1 MRYEKYIYLN
11 VALMLGA
18 VFWVSESVLHTLFFD
33 EDFSLM
39 PEHANELWMRV
50 LIVLILLLFGWF
62 AQKRTNREMQLELET
77 KEIYRSMIKANN
89 LILNNFMQ
97 KMYLFK
103 LAAEESN
110 DFDRELLTLYNQTI
124 DETKRAIKKLEGLD
138 RPSASQIEELIKPG
152 ISGQV

>member
-1 MRYEKYIYLN
+1 
-11 VALMLGA
+11 
-18 VFWVSESVLHTLFFD
+18 
-33 EDFSLM
+33 
-39 PEHANELWMRV
+39 
-50 LIVLILLLFGWF
+50 
-62 AQKRTNREMQLELET
+62 
-77 KEIYRSMIKANN
+77 MIKANN